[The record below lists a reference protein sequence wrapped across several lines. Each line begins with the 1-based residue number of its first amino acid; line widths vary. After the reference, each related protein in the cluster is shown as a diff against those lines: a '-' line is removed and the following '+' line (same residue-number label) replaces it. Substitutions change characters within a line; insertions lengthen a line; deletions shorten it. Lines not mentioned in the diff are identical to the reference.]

1 MPYSVYGVDPILISQ
16 AAQQAQAGTTPK
28 SGNVITTIS
37 SAISGIAVPLLTALF
52 PGGIKGNGSITL
64 RTVPFRTTLTN
75 TAATA
80 AAAYWIIYRCWPWLP
95 WLPTSYFFGRKNESV
110 TK

>member
-52 PGGIKGNGSITL
+52 PGGIKGNGSITPSYGS
-64 RTVPFRTTLTN
+64 VPYDPNQYRSNSSSGLLDN
-75 TAATA
+75 IPLLALAAV
-80 AAAYWIIYRCWPWLP
+80 AAYFL
-95 WLPTSYFFGRKNESV
+95 FFRKKKRKRN
-110 TK
+110 